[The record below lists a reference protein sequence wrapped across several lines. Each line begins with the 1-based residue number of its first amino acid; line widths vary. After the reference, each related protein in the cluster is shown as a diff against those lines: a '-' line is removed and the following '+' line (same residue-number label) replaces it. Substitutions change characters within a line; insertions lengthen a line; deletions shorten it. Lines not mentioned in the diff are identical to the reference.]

1 MFTSHFS
8 PAQGTQLLTRLSLA
22 PALLSGLFFALFLV
36 SAAWAGP
43 LDLPMY
49 TPIEVLLA
57 QRAISEPDTAR
68 ATNPPMA
75 PYDSL
80 RPPPEE
86 ATARKKSEGKAFV
99 YNLLIPGTG
108 HLYAGYKRGWVNIG
122 IEGLTWLT
130 YFYYQDLGHQKE
142 NEYEAYAD
150 GHWDYDKWIAE
161 CGCQGSP
168 EDSLIREFYVNNK
181 QQYYEDIGK
190 ISTYWGGWDDYS
202 TTNNS
207 SQNKDFYRG
216 IRADSNNFFKN
227 AHYAV
232 LVAFVNRVVSA
243 VDVLRLMKK
252 HGKPLNLGSDTK
264 LFIRMH
270 TKPFSSDNGVGL
282 ELQKSL

>member
-1 MFTSHFS
+1 M
-8 PAQGTQLLTRLSLA
+8 LT
-22 PALLSGLFFALFLV
+22 P
-36 SAAWAGP
+36 
-43 LDLPMY
+43 
-49 TPIEVLLA
+49 TEVLLA

-80 RPPPEE
+80 RPPPPESPE
-86 ATARKKSEGKAFV
+86 KQKSEGKAFV

-142 NEYEAYAD
+142 NEFEAYAD
-150 GHWDYDKWIAE
+150 GHWDYDRWISE

-168 EDSLIREFYVNNK
+168 EDSIIRGFYVNNK

-190 ISTYWGGWDDYS
+190 ISTYWGGWDDYNTS
-202 TTNNS
+202 AKS
-207 SQNKDFYRG
+207 SGNKDYYRG

-232 LVAFVNRVVSA
+232 LVAFVNRIVSA

-252 HGKPLNLGSDTK
+252 SGKALDLSSDTK

-282 ELQKSL
+282 ELQKRL